1 MSWILSSLD
10 GTVSINFNVDGGG
23 GVSGSMVKSGESYA
37 IAGRWAASFS
47 VPGRNFSAFEVSG
60 QAPNVD
66 SHFIAASGNMSG
78 PGGWPNA
85 VQIAGAACSVTDGV
99 VNTFNQTLLP
109 VALDVAGYVAQAYSE
124 SPCII
129 VLDASTDNLTCTA
142 CYIGGQSVSTAGILT
157 GTGPITINIPAAAP
171 DGSPVCIVF
180 GAPADHFANPPL
192 KEAHHQIAKVLFDST
207 GQAPGNTVGLVL
219 QYYNGWTGVGRS
231 QTQIIDFNHG
241 PDRSHASVVI
251 KPS

>member
-1 MSWILSSLD
+1 MPWILSSLD
-10 GTVSINFNVDGGG
+10 GTVSINFNADGGG
-23 GVSGSMVKSGESYA
+23 AISGTMVKNGENYA
-37 IAGRWAASFS
+37 IAGGWAASGS

-60 QAPNVD
+60 QDPNAD
-66 SHFIAASGNMSG
+66 SHYIAAAGNMSG
-78 PGGWPNA
+78 PGDWPNA

-99 VNTFNQTLLP
+99 VNAFTQTLLP
-109 VALDVAGYVAQAYSE
+109 VALDAPGYVAQAYSE

-129 VLDASTDNLTCTA
+129 VLDASSDALTCTS
-142 CYIGGQSVSTAGILT
+142 CTIGGQAVPTAGILT

-171 DGSPVCIVF
+171 DGSPVCVVF

-192 KEAHHQIAKVLFDST
+192 MEAHHQIAKILFDSS

-231 QTQIIDFNHG
+231 QTQVIDFNHG
-241 PDRSHASVVI
+241 RVKTHTSVVI
-251 KPS
+251 KPT